1 MNTVKSININ
11 NLDNHPVENASFN
24 SWFNI
29 QSVENTQQLSQLYS
43 KICQQHKNE
52 KKWILV
58 INPEDETLEKLT
70 LSRDIDTSKILRV
83 NINKHSL
90 NLTGINKAL
99 SKGNCS
105 AVILSDAA
113 LKQEDISQLTHS
125 AQQGKT
131 QCIMLK
137 SAITM
142 H

>member
-1 MNTVKSININ
+1 MIATKTININ
-11 NLDNHPVENASFN
+11 NLESPPINELDFN
-24 SWFNI
+24 PWLDI
-29 QSVENTQQLSQLYS
+29 QNVNNTKQLSQLYS
-43 KICQQHKNE
+43 KVCQQHKNE

-70 LSRDIDTSKILRV
+70 LRNDIDASKILRV
-83 NINKHSL
+83 SINKHSL

-99 SKGNCS
+99 SQGNCS
-105 AVILSDAA
+105 AVILSDTV
-113 LKQEDISQLTHS
+113 LKEDDISQLTHS

-137 SAITM
+137 SEITM

>member
-1 MNTVKSININ
+1 MNTSKSININ
-11 NLDNHPVENASFN
+11 NLVKSKTENVNYNPWLDIQNVDN
-24 SWFNI
+24 
-29 QSVENTQQLSQLYS
+29 TKQLSQLYN
-43 KICQQHKNE
+43 KVCQQHKHE

-58 INPEDETLEKLT
+58 INPEDETLEKLS

-113 LKQEDISQLTHS
+113 LKQDDISQLTQS
-125 AQQGKT
+125 AWQGKT
-131 QCIMLK
+131 HCIMLN